1 MLKLIKTHFTELFS
15 CNKEIRQGDGL
26 SPVLFSLFMN
36 ALPKY
41 FKENKC
47 PGVMLGNQSLNCL
60 VYADNLLVISPSPE
74 GFQQSAKKLIST
86 FPFFMLYILSHFAI
100 CYFILLSFLCC
111 QSIYYT

>member
-74 GFQQSAKKLIST
+74 GFQQFLDVIHKHAQEWKLKVNTKK
-86 FPFFMLYILSHFAI
+86 
-100 CYFILLSFLCC
+100 
-111 QSIYYT
+111 